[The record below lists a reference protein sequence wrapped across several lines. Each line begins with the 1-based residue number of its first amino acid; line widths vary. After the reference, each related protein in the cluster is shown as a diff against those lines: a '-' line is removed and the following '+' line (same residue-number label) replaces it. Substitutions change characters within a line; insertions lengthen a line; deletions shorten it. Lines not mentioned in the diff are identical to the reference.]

1 VGQLG
6 DAPEVSPVD
15 GGDHDLADPGGARAL
30 DDSVAIRVEFRRV
43 EMAMRVDP
51 HDTMMPL
58 RADRPTL

>member
-1 VGQLG
+1 MGQLG
-6 DAPEVSPVD
+6 DALEILPVD
-15 GGDHDLADPGGARAL
+15 GGDDDLADPGGARAL